1 MALRRESVR
10 LDDPDVVA
18 LTAASISEMNKRHGG
33 DPGSGPPPRAEDF
46 LPPGGAFLLARL
58 DGRPAGCGGFSR
70 FDETA
75 AELRRMYVT
84 PEARGRGVAK
94 ALLAWLLHD
103 ARKAGYRR
111 VRLETGNRQEEALG
125 LYRSAGFSPI
135 PCWGPYATD
144 PKSRC
149 FELDLRTADRPGI
162 SGGPGAGAR
171 P

>member
-1 MALRRESVR
+1 MALHRESVR
-10 LDDPDVVA
+10 LDDADVVA

-46 LPPGGAFLLARL
+46 LPPGGTFLLARL
-58 DGRPAGCGGFSR
+58 DGRPCGCGGLSR
-70 FDETA
+70 FDDATA
-75 AELRRMYVT
+75 EVRRMYVV
-84 PEARGRGVAK
+84 PEARGRGGAK
-94 ALLAWLLHD
+94 ALVAWLLQA

-125 LYRSAGFSPI
+125 LYRSAGFRPI
-135 PCWGPYATD
+135 ACWGPYATD

-162 SGGPGAGAR
+162 SGGPGA
-171 P
+171 